1 MTEAHARGQRI
12 QSLLRKVLAGAIVAL
27 GLAVALIAIA
37 VDDGPAEAGS
47 PPPTPIFERTGTPL
61 PTIDKADP
69 PSLKIAGGEPRMF
82 FRLFG
87 NGSTCEFQ
95 IRLKGV
101 FTNGANFDWIYEVQ
115 DLDGGGCGLSHIVFS
130 LCQPNAFNA
139 YVDADEFDAIVL
151 VKPDPTTGLTGV
163 KFNNLSEME
172 DFRDGNFTYTL
183 SNNFTGAVS
192 DILVAFKVG
201 KGTVYGTIE
210 GPDCTAKKTTPN
222 KPTLTTAVHN
232 AAHGTITKEQVGN
245 AVHDQ
250 ATLDDPLKD
259 VDFEAGVITFT
270 LYPTNNCTGTPVNAP
285 ENVAFLAGSGPITV
299 ESSAKTTLSAGSY
312 SYQAS
317 YAGDTNHAGQ
327 TGACEPFTVNDP
339 VKPTLTTEVH
349 DADHIDITNGEV
361 LVGTV
366 VHDEATLTD
375 TVPFEA
381 GVITFTLYDNLTC
394 DGSVVN
400 APEDVKF
407 QASAGPITV
416 ESSDKAA
423 LALGDYS
430 YKASY
435 AGDTNHAGQAAACEP
450 FTVGDPKPDLT
461 TEVHDAGHADITNG
475 EVLVGT
481 TVHDQATLTST
492 VAFEA
497 GVITFTLYDNLTCN
511 GSEVNGP
518 EDVAFGAGAGPI
530 TVESSAKAT
539 LAVGSYSYK
548 AFYAGDATHTSQT
561 AACEPFTV
569 NPPGNPRMQKCDQAD
584 NDGDTIKDAEG
595 CSRLVNVFLTRQG
608 AKIPPDAC
616 LVTKGTTANVAELA
630 EKLSQAIT
638 GADPKNPSVTQQLA
652 AFEFEVHY
660 DSTKVCIDINVGA
673 AFEAAGAV
681 CIVEDDQPD
690 SKPQLEGVARIGC
703 ITIGK
708 GHGID
713 ELVALASIDVYPQ
726 PEIYSQAKPNQDNGV
741 VVQISNVG
749 CDLSDEQGHAIKI
762 LSCDDADITFRY
774 LEGDVEPD
782 CVIDAVD
789 AQAIAF
795 RWGVEKGSTI
805 YKDFMNLEP
814 SGTQSDSDI
823 DINDLQFV
831 FGRFGSTCKA
841 PHPPQPP
848 VNPKA

>member
-47 PPPTPIFERTGTPL
+47 PPPTPIFARTGTPL

-69 PSLKIAGGEPRMF
+69 PSQKIAGGEPRKF
-82 FRLFG
+82 FRVFE
-87 NGSTCEFQ
+87 NGSVCEYQ

-163 KFNNLSEME
+163 KFNNLSETE

-210 GPDCTAKKTTPN
+210 GPDCTAKKTTITET
-222 KPTLTTAVHN
+222 PTATATN
-232 AAHGTITKEQVGN
+232 TATATATNTATATATNTATATATNTATATATNTATATATNTATATATNTPTKVCN
-245 AVHDQ
+245 
-250 ATLDDPLKD
+250 
-259 VDFEAGVITFT
+259 
-270 LYPTNNCTGTPVNAP
+270 
-285 ENVAFLAGSGPITV
+285 LA
-299 ESSAKTTLSAGSY
+299 SS
-312 SYQAS
+312 
-317 YAGDTNHAGQ
+317 
-327 TGACEPFTVNDP
+327 C
-339 VKPTLTTEVH
+339 
-349 DADHIDITNGEV
+349 
-361 LVGTV
+361 
-366 VHDEATLTD
+366 D
-375 TVPFEA
+375 TVTP
-381 GVITFTLYDNLTC
+381 T
-394 DGSVVN
+394 
-400 APEDVKF
+400 
-407 QASAGPITV
+407 
-416 ESSDKAA
+416 
-423 LALGDYS
+423 
-430 YKASY
+430 
-435 AGDTNHAGQAAACEP
+435 
-450 FTVGDPKPDLT
+450 
-461 TEVHDAGHADITNG
+461 
-475 EVLVGT
+475 
-481 TVHDQATLTST
+481 
-492 VAFEA
+492 
-497 GVITFTLYDNLTCN
+497 
-511 GSEVNGP
+511 
-518 EDVAFGAGAGPI
+518 
-530 TVESSAKAT
+530 
-539 LAVGSYSYK
+539 
-548 AFYAGDATHTSQT
+548 
-561 AACEPFTV
+561 
-569 NPPGNPRMQKCDQAD
+569 PGNPRMQKCDQAD

-630 EKLSQAIT
+630 EKLSHAIT

-726 PEIYSQAKPNQDNGV
+726 PEVYSQAKPNQDNGV

-774 LEGDVEPD
+774 LEGDVIPD
-782 CVIDAVD
+782 CVVDAVD

-795 RWGVEKGSTI
+795 RWGVSKGNLV
-805 YKDFMNLEP
+805 YNDFMNLEP
-814 SGTQSDSDI
+814 SSQQADNDI